1 MALCFTLSSNSLNS
15 NTFFNNSD
23 CKIHKFSDYKAGD
36 LDFNVNYKHL
46 ETFCNYFALEHNF
59 DSTKNYFL
67 IINL

>member
-15 NTFFNNSD
+15 NNTFSNDSG
-23 CKIHKFSDYKAGD
+23 CAIHKFTDFKAGD

-59 DSTKNYFL
+59 DSTKNK
-67 IINL
+67 N